1 MKKSEQLL
9 VLRDAHLDVLGGSRT
24 VEQAIAVVEANI
36 KWINN
41 NYAEVSLINTTFF
54 AVRGFANVNR
64 IDPPQVIDW
73 LQNHRSH

>member
-1 MKKSEQLL
+1 MKKSEKLL

-41 NYAEVSLINTTFF
+41 NYAEV
-54 AVRGFANVNR
+54 
-64 IDPPQVIDW
+64 IDW